1 MTLNYGT
8 TTPQGPIAG
17 AARKPGYAGTLA
29 AACGAVFV
37 AQVANALPAS
47 LLGLFQQ
54 DLDTHGSQLTWI
66 TAAFMIAVVCF
77 EFTFGILG
85 DLFGRRKLVAA
96 GTALVATGS
105 TVAALA
111 PTVQVLWIG
120 TALNGLGAGAMFP
133 GSLTAITA
141 VTRSMRERAHAVALW
156 SGFLSAGAAVS
167 PLLGGMFA
175 KVGSWRGSFWV
186 LVALAVASMVV
197 TLALATESKAPEGR
211 KFDVSGQITFAAGL
225 ILVLYGAV
233 EGPESGWTSVPVMLA
248 LTLGICFL
256 AGFVVVELGADS
268 PIFDLKLF
276 RNRAFTVSS
285 VVAVI
290 GMLAFLGACFAMS
303 MWMGPVQHQDPMRVA
318 ILFLLLQGPAF
329 LLVPAVSRLLHRVA
343 ASWLLTSG
351 FALMAIGSLLFT
363 RLDVTD
369 PGLAP
374 FVAPALLI
382 GIGFALTVSSVTAV
396 ALNSVPPHLAGMASA
411 TTNML
416 RDLGFALGPVVV
428 GAVALSNA
436 ATAFAANLAGTDL
449 PRDQLAAARGIAEAG
464 GPIAVNSLP
473 PGTPGSAAHGLA
485 LEALGSG
492 FSTAFL
498 ICGIAA
504 ALAALLTAVG
514 MIGVRPHHSLAPSAA
529 EPSPTERGVVPQPA
543 AEERAATGSPSHPAS
558 PPQS

>member
-1 MTLNYGT
+1 MTLNNGT
-8 TTPQGPIAG
+8 TASPGPTAG
-17 AARKPGYAGTLA
+17 AARTPGYAGTLA
-29 AACGAVFV
+29 AACCAVFV

-54 DLDTHGSQLTWI
+54 DLNTHGSQLTWI

-77 EFTFGILG
+77 EFTFGVLG
-85 DLFGRRKLVAA
+85 DLFGRRRLIVVGTGMVA
-96 GTALVATGS
+96 VGS
-105 TVAALA
+105 VVAALA

-120 TALNGLGAGAMFP
+120 AAMNGLGAGAMFP

-141 VTRSMRERAHAVALW
+141 ATRTMRERAHAVAVW

-186 LVALAVASMVV
+186 LVGLALVSMAL
-197 TLALATESKAPEGR
+197 TLVLATESKSPEGR
-211 KFDVSGQITFAAGL
+211 KLDVPGQITFALGL

-233 EGPESGWTSVPVMLA
+233 EGPESGWTALPVILA
-248 LTLGICFL
+248 LALGACFL
-256 AGFVVVELGADS
+256 AGFVVVELGAES
-268 PIFDLKLF
+268 PIFDLRLF

-303 MWMGPVQHQDPMRVA
+303 MWMGPVQHQDPIRVA

-329 LLVPAVSRLLHRVA
+329 LFIPVVSRLLHRVA

-351 FALMAIGSLLFT
+351 FVLMTIGCLLFA

-369 PGLAP
+369 PGLGA
-374 FVAPALLI
+374 FVAPALLV

-396 ALNSVPPHLAGMASA
+396 ALDSVPPQLAGMASA

-428 GAVALSNA
+428 GAVALSKA
-436 ATAFAANLAGTDL
+436 GTAFSSNLNGTDL
-449 PRDQLAAARGIAEAG
+449 PTNHLGAARGIAVEG

-473 PGTPGSAAHGLA
+473 PGAPGSAAHGIA
-485 LEALGSG
+485 LDALGSG
-492 FSTAFL
+492 FSYAFL

-504 ALAALLTAVG
+504 ALAAVLTAVG
-514 MIGVRPHHSLAPSAA
+514 MIGVRPRRSPAQSPA
-529 EPSPTERGVVPQPA
+529 ESSVTERVGAPEPA
-543 AEERAATGSPSHPAS
+543 TK
-558 PPQS
+558 

>member
-1 MTLNYGT
+1 MTLNNGT
-8 TTPQGPIAG
+8 AVSQGPTAG
-17 AARKPGYAGTLA
+17 AARTPGYAGTLA

-47 LLGLFQQ
+47 LLGLFQE
-54 DLDTHGSQLTWI
+54 DLHTRGSQLTWI
-66 TAAFMIAVVCF
+66 TAAFMVAVVCF
-77 EFTFGILG
+77 EFTFGVLG
-85 DLFGRRKLVAA
+85 DLFGRRRLVAA
-96 GTALVATGS
+96 GTALVAAGS

-120 TALNGLGAGAMFP
+120 AALNGLGAGAMFP
-133 GSLTAITA
+133 GSLTTITA

-186 LVALAVASMVV
+186 LVGLALVSMVL
-197 TLALATESKAPEGR
+197 TLVLVTESTAPEGR
-211 KFDVSGQITFAAGL
+211 KFDVAGQITFALGL

-233 EGPESGWTSVPVMLA
+233 EGPESGWTTLPVMLA
-248 LTLGICFL
+248 LALGTCFL
-256 AGFVVVELGADS
+256 AGFAVVELGAES

-303 MWMGPVQHQDPMRVA
+303 MWMGPVQHQDPIRVA
-318 ILFLLLQGPAF
+318 ILFLFLQGPAF
-329 LLVPAVSRLLHRVA
+329 VLIPVVSRLLHRVA

-351 FALMAIGSLLFT
+351 FVLMAIGCLLFT

-369 PGLAP
+369 PGLGP

-382 GIGFALTVSSVTAV
+382 GIGFALAVSSVTAV
-396 ALNSVPPHLAGMASA
+396 ALNSVPLNLAGMASA

-436 ATAFAANLAGTDL
+436 GSAFTQNLSGANLPAG
-449 PRDQLAAARGIAEAG
+449 QLAAAHEIAAAG
-464 GPIAVNSLP
+464 GPIAVNSVP
-473 PGTPGSAAHGLA
+473 PGAPGSAAHGLA
-485 LEALGSG
+485 LDALGSG

-498 ICGIAA
+498 VCGVAAAVAA
-504 ALAALLTAVG
+504 ALAAFG
-514 MIGVRPHHSLAPSAA
+514 MIGIHARRSAEDEAPVPPAPGSDGSTASA
-529 EPSPTERGVVPQPA
+529 PTVL
-543 AEERAATGSPSHPAS
+543 HP
-558 PPQS
+558 

>member
-1 MTLNYGT
+1 MTLNNGT
-8 TTPQGPIAG
+8 TTSQGPTAG
-17 AARKPGYAGTLA
+17 AARMPGYAGTLA

-47 LLGLFQQ
+47 LNGLFQQ
-54 DLDTHGSQLTWI
+54 DLNTHGSQLTWI

-77 EFTFGILG
+77 EFTFGVLG
-85 DLFGRRKLVAA
+85 DLFGRRRLVAA
-96 GTALVATGS
+96 GTALVAAGS
-105 TVAALA
+105 AVAALA
-111 PTVQVLWIG
+111 PSVQVLWIG
-120 TALNGLGAGAMFP
+120 AALNGLGAGAMFP

-141 VTRSMRERAHAVALW
+141 VARTARERAQAVALW

-186 LVALAVASMVV
+186 LVGLALVSMVV
-197 TLALATESKAPEGR
+197 TLVLATESKAPEGR
-211 KFDVSGQITFAAGL
+211 SLDVPGQITFALGL

-233 EGPESGWTSVPVMLA
+233 EGPESGWTTLPVLLA
-248 LTLGICFL
+248 FLLGACFL
-256 AGFVVVELGADS
+256 AAFVLVELGASS

-290 GMLAFLGACFAMS
+290 GMLAFLGACFATS
-303 MWMGPVQHQDPMRVA
+303 MWLGPVQHQDPIRVA
-318 ILFLLLQGPAF
+318 VPFLLLQGPAF
-329 LLVPAVSRLLHRVA
+329 LLIPVVSRLLHKVA

-351 FALMAIGSLLFT
+351 FVLMAIGCLLCT

-369 PGLAP
+369 TGLGA

-396 ALNSVPPHLAGMASA
+396 ALNSVPQHLAGMASA

-436 ATAFAANLAGTDL
+436 GSAFGEKLAGADL
-449 PRDQLAAARGIAEAG
+449 TPGELAAAQEIGRAG

-473 PGTPGSAAHGLA
+473 PGAPGSSAHGLA
-485 LEALGSG
+485 LDALGSG
-492 FSTAFL
+492 FSTAYL
-498 ICGIAA
+498 VCGVAALVAA
-504 ALAALLTAVG
+504 ALTAFG
-514 MIGVRPHHSLAPSAA
+514 MIGLRSDHS
-529 EPSPTERGVVPQPA
+529 
-543 AEERAATGSPSHPAS
+543 ATGADSAPRSPGLDGAPA
-558 PPQS
+558 PAPAR

>member
-1 MTLNYGT
+1 MTLNNGT
-8 TTPQGPIAG
+8 PTSQGPTAG
-17 AARKPGYAGTLA
+17 AARTPGYAGTLA
-29 AACGAVFV
+29 AACSAVFV

-47 LLGLFQQ
+47 LNGLFQE
-54 DLDTHGSQLTWI
+54 DLHTHGSQLTWI

-77 EFTFGILG
+77 EFTFGVLG
-85 DLFGRRKLVAA
+85 DLFGRRRLVVAGTLLVAA
-96 GTALVATGS
+96 GS
-105 TVAALA
+105 SVAALA

-120 TALNGLGAGAMFP
+120 AALNGLGAGAMFP

-141 VTRSMRERAHAVALW
+141 VTRTMRARAHSVAVW

-175 KVGSWRGSFWV
+175 KIGSWRGSFWV
-186 LVALAVASMVV
+186 LVGLALVSTVL
-197 TLALATESKAPEGR
+197 TLVLATESKAPEGR
-211 KFDVSGQITFAAGL
+211 KLDVPGQIAFAIGL
-225 ILVLYGAV
+225 TLVLFGAV
-233 EGPESGWTSVPVMLA
+233 EGPESGWTTLPVLLA
-248 LTLGICFL
+248 FAIGICFL
-256 AGFVVVELGADS
+256 AGFVVVELGAES

-290 GMLAFLGACFAMS
+290 GMLAFLGACFATS
-303 MWMGPVQHQDPMRVA
+303 MWLGPVQHQDPIRVA
-318 ILFLLLQGPAF
+318 VPFLLLQGPAF
-329 LLVPAVSRLLHRVA
+329 LLIPLVSRLLHRVA
-343 ASWLLTSG
+343 PSWLLTSG
-351 FALMAIGSLLFT
+351 FVLMAIGSLLCA

-369 PGLAP
+369 PDLGA

-396 ALNSVPPHLAGMASA
+396 ALNSVPLNLAGMASA

-436 ATAFAANLAGTDL
+436 GSAFASKL
-449 PRDQLAAARGIAEAG
+449 PDAHLPPAQEAAARQIAEAG

-473 PGTPGSAAHGLA
+473 PGVPGSAAHGVA

-492 FSTAFL
+492 FSTAYL
-498 ICGIAA
+498 VCGVAA
-504 ALAALLTAVG
+504 AIAALLTAFG
-514 MIGVRPHHSLAPSAA
+514 MIGTHKHRSGEHEEIPATAPEGDGRQETAL
-529 EPSPTERGVVPQPA
+529 TR
-543 AEERAATGSPSHPAS
+543 
-558 PPQS
+558 